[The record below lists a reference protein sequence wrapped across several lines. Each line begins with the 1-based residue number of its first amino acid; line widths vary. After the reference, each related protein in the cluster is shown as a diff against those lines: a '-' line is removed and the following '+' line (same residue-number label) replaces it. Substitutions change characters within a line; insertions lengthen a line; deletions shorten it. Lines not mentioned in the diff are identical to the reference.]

1 MAIKLCAMRSG
12 EKVIAN
18 VMDMISQD
26 GVLVG
31 YNLDRPFLVMFS
43 QKKPT
48 DEEVTETEFKIGIT
62 PWIPLTRDRII
73 SVPLDEII
81 TQVNPIENLLNIYEK
96 GVYGNGNQTFGLDE
110 QSSSDIPN

>member
-1 MAIKLCAMRSG
+1 MAVKLCAMRSG

-31 YNLDRPFLVMFS
+31 YNLDRPFLVMFA
-43 QKKPT
+43 QKKPS
-48 DEEVTETEFKIGIT
+48 DEEQSETEFKIGIT

-73 SVPLDEII
+73 SVPLDEVI

-96 GVYGNGNQTFGLDE
+96 GVYGDGDQTFSSDE
-110 QSSSDIPN
+110 QSSSSIPS

>member
-1 MAIKLCAMRSG
+1 MRSG

-18 VMDMISQD
+18 VMDMISPD

-31 YNLDRPFLVMFS
+31 YNLDRPFLVMLA
-43 QKKPT
+43 QKNPT
-48 DEEVTETEFKIGIT
+48 DEEQKESEFKIGIT

-73 SVPLDEII
+73 PVPLDEVI

-96 GVYGNGNQTFGLDE
+96 GVYGNGNQTH
-110 QSSSDIPN
+110 SSDKQPDSGNAS

>member
-1 MAIKLCAMRSG
+1 MAIKLCVMRSG

-18 VMDMISQD
+18 VMDMISPD

-31 YNLDRPFLVMFS
+31 YNLDRPFLVMVAQRKNDS
-43 QKKPT
+43 EQ
-48 DEEVTETEFKIGIT
+48 TESEFKIGIT

-73 SVPLDEII
+73 PVPLDEVI

-96 GVYGNGNQTFGLDE
+96 GVYGNGNQTSGLDE